1 MKSALYLR
9 YGSADV
15 IEVRDV
21 PPLPE
26 PNRKLVKIR
35 VGAAALNPKDLIVRK
50 GKFKFFTG
58 KKFPFGFGYDFAGT
72 VIEGGGFK
80 PGARVFGM
88 VNGWRGR
95 TVAEELVCTPDECV
109 EIPEILSFTD
119 AAGVPLAALT
129 ALQALRD
136 LGNVQKDS
144 RVLING
150 ASGGVGVFAIQIAK
164 ALGAKVTTLSSEKN
178 ITFCQALGADEALDY
193 ARDDP
198 FSKSGA
204 FDVIFDVFGNRT
216 FAKTRKA
223 LTPKGVF
230 VSTVPSK
237 RIIIDRFKT
246 LLSSKKAA
254 LVVVNSNARDLIV
267 LRDWIQTGRL
277 RPVID
282 SEYPLAD
289 VRKAQ
294 CRLETKRARGKVI
307 IKIGQ

>member
-1 MKSALYLR
+1 MKAAFYMR
-9 YGSADV
+9 YGSAEV

-21 PPLPE
+21 QPLPE
-26 PNRKLVKIR
+26 PTRKQVKVRIA
-35 VGAAALNPKDLIVRK
+35 AAALNPKDLLVRK
-50 GKFKFFTG
+50 GKFRFFTG
-58 KKFPFGFGYDFAGT
+58 KKFPLRFGYDFAGT
-72 VIEGGGFK
+72 VVEGGGFK

-88 VNGWRGR
+88 VNGWIGR
-95 TVAEELVCTPDECV
+95 TVGEELFCTPDECV

-119 AAGVPLAALT
+119 AAGIPLAALT

-136 LGNVQKDS
+136 LGNVTKDS

-193 ARDDP
+193 AKDDP
-198 FSKSGA
+198 FSKAGA

-237 RIIIDRFKT
+237 RIIFDRFKT

-254 LVVVNSNARDLIV
+254 LVVVKSNARDLIV

-282 SEYPLAD
+282 SEYPLRD

-307 IKIGQ
+307 VNILQ